1 MRSHYMKKIT
11 SIAILLMVLI
21 ACSKNKF
28 ESKPS
33 LKVTS
38 LNKEVVPKGDSLTV
52 TFEFTDKEGDVDSAL
67 FLVRRRLNVKG
78 DTTKSPE
85 RFTIP
90 SFPDK
95 NQGEI
100 QVTLSNSG
108 FLSRGIQSIRI
119 PGSGTDSEPDTMK
132 LSFFLADQKGNRSDT
147 AVANVIVI
155 R

>member
-1 MRSHYMKKIT
+1 MKKIT
-11 SIAILLMVLI
+11 SVIILIMVLV

-38 LNKEVVPKGDSLTV
+38 LNKEVVPRGDSLTI
-52 TFEFTDKEGDVDSAL
+52 TFEFTDKEGDVDSAI
-67 FLVRRRLNVKG
+67 FMVRRRLNVKG

-85 RFTIP
+85 RFIIP

-95 NQGEI
+95 SEGEI
-100 QVTLSNSG
+100 ELTLSNSG
-108 FLSRGIQSIRI
+108 YLSRGIQGIRI
-119 PGSGTDSEPDTMK
+119 PGSGIENEPDTMK

>member
-1 MRSHYMKKIT
+1 MPR
-11 SIAILLMVLI
+11 
-21 ACSKNKF
+21 
-28 ESKPS
+28 
-33 LKVTS
+33 
-38 LNKEVVPKGDSLTV
+38 GDSLTV

-78 DTTKSPE
+78 DTTKNAE

-108 FLSRGIQSIRI
+108 YLSRGIQSIRI